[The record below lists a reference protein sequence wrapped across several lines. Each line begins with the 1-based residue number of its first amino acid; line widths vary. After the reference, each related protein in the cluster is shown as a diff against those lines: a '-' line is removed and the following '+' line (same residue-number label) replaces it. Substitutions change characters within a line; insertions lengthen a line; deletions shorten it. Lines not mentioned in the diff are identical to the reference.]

1 MWTPRQIGCFGT
13 LALVTLAAQPAMSLA
28 GGGRL
33 WHDRN
38 RAEADIES
46 LRGDLRY
53 AHGDWRLRVQY
64 DIEIEDARRRDRFD
78 LVLTVLERGRPLLDR
93 RGRAVRFVVPLNRP
107 TKIKR
112 DEITFRRQMTIQL
125 PDGSFDS
132 PKRLRLVAK
141 VVRADSAASWTGKVN
156 RSSSAEGIAGHGSV
170 AGLRRGRDGC
180 GGDENRAQDQKGR
193 VMPPG
198 SPATF
203 RFSHANSVGA
213 LNLSRQGGA
222 PSPVKRTIIECRSP
236 SMLSVRITLPVAS
249 PTLRAAPGRSHPEAV
264 RFPRW
269 RRASRRC
276 QTVLRA
282 KSIDRAECA
291 DRSG

>member
-28 GGGRL
+28 GGGRF

-93 RGRAVRFVVPLNRP
+93 RGRPVRFVVPLNRP

-112 DEITFRRQMTIQL
+112 DEITFRRQVTIQL
-125 PDGSFDS
+125 PDGSFDN

-141 VVRADSAASWTGKVN
+141 VVRADSGRVLDREGESIKFRRGNRWSRIGRRSATGP
-156 RSSSAEGIAGHGSV
+156 RW
-170 AGLRRGRDGC
+170 LRR
-180 GGDENRAQDQKGR
+180 
-193 VMPPG
+193 
-198 SPATF
+198 
-203 RFSHANSVGA
+203 
-213 LNLSRQGGA
+213 
-222 PSPVKRTIIECRSP
+222 
-236 SMLSVRITLPVAS
+236 
-249 PTLRAAPGRSHPEAV
+249 
-264 RFPRW
+264 
-269 RRASRRC
+269 
-276 QTVLRA
+276 
-282 KSIDRAECA
+282 
-291 DRSG
+291 